1 MATALKTIGTQ
12 LNLSDMTST
21 DLITPMNMTGVV
33 QRRVASGQITI
44 TDLND
49 GKMIQAYTVASLGDT
64 QVYKP
69 DTKLYTPDY
78 TAIDADNNA
87 VPQIITAC
95 VFMSGQNT
103 DLAPTAACTG
113 WAWTVD
119 GSTTLPSWARA
130 DGCRLAVNKN
140 IVPGVGLMNIG
151 WSCVCTDPE
160 SKMSVQV
167 TGNKTLSLVESA
179 GATGL
184 VIIEQ
189 PYGGTFDGTGQRTS
203 LTGKAR
209 LMRGG
214 TQDKTVSKA
223 EWEALDISSGTWKK
237 VTKGVKELADGIS
250 EISVTADDV
259 LNFQTY
265 RCTMTDTETGEDF
278 TGMATFLDAAD
289 PYMVELYT
297 LTGDVIRNGEGSTTV
312 YARLWRRGEIIEDG
326 ESVLYNYG
334 FTKFNA
340 EGVATAWSDAT
351 GCVAD
356 GKVKFGNPVVV
367 QASDVRNKAT
377 FYCNVTKKV

>member
-1 MATALKTIGTQ
+1 MATSFKPIGAQ
-12 LNLSDMTST
+12 LDFGNPTTS
-21 DLITPMNMTGVV
+21 DLITPMSPTGVV

-69 DTKLYTPDY
+69 DIRQYTPDY
-78 TAIDADNNA
+78 TAIDAQNNA
-87 VPQIITAC
+87 VPQIITAS

-119 GSTTLPSWARA
+119 GSPELPSWAKA
-130 DGCRLAVNKN
+130 DGHRLVINKN
-140 IVPGVGLMNIG
+140 IVAGVGLMNIG
-151 WSCVCTDPE
+151 WGCVCTDPE

-189 PYGGTFDGTGQRTS
+189 PFGTTFDGTGQRTS

-214 TQDKTVSKA
+214 THDKTVSKA
-223 EWEALDISSGTWKK
+223 VWEALDISGGTWKK
-237 VTKGVKELADGIS
+237 VTKGVKELADGVS

-265 RCTMTDTETGEDF
+265 RCVMTDTETGEEF
-278 TGMATFLDAAD
+278 TGIATFLDAAD

-297 LTGDVIRNGEGSTTV
+297 LTGDVIRNGEGSTTI
-312 YARLWRRGEIIEDG
+312 YARLWRRGEIVEDG
-326 ESVLYNYG
+326 ESSLYNYG

-340 EGVATAWSDAT
+340 LGVAEAWSDTT
-351 GCVAD
+351 GCVA
-356 GKVKFGNPVVV
+356 GNKVKFGNPVTV
-367 QASDVRNKAT
+367 QAADVKNKAT
-377 FYCNVTKKV
+377 FYCNVTKKI